1 MNKNIWSFLNNRNL
15 GKQMKRI
22 EATIQTDKTGPVSD
36 AIKDMVG
43 GYTILEGNGRGSGQR
58 QTIRGGRGTGT
69 FVAEFNKVAT
79 VSTIVEDSK
88 VEAVI
93 KAISDA
99 AFSGKAGDGIIV
111 LSTVD
116 DVLNIA
122 SKKRGSEAL

>member
-1 MNKNIWSFLNNRNL
+1 
-15 GKQMKRI
+15 MKRI
-22 EATIQTDKTGPVSD
+22 EATIQVDKTGPVSD

-43 GYTILEGNGRGSGQR
+43 GFTILEGNGRGSGQR
-58 QTIRGGRGTGT
+58 QTMRAGRGTGT

-88 VEAVI
+88 VESVI

-99 AFSGKAGDGIIV
+99 AFSGKAGDGIITI
-111 LSTVD
+111 STID
-116 DVLNIA
+116 DVVNIA